1 MLSKVA
7 ERIYWTGRYIERA
20 ESTARLLSIYD
31 KLLFDMPRQVNL
43 GWYNLITINNLEES
57 FEERYSVQDERNVVK
72 FLLGDETNPSSVLS
86 SLMAVR
92 ENVRTTRDVVP
103 AEAWEL
109 INETTQYVQENLQQG
124 INRTNRHDFLDH
136 LINACLQII
145 GLMSVSMPRDEGWE
159 MLQLGQYLERADMTT
174 RNIDAGVAA
183 IIQVQDDDFAVNSR
197 QIIWGNVL
205 RSLNADQPFRRAMR
219 SSIKGEAVVPFL
231 MADPHF
237 PRSAGF
243 CLSEMIEAAEALPR
257 AEKVIK
263 EIRKLHRAVMACG
276 EDGGHGQ
283 EFRDELN
290 ELQITIRNLHFLIGR
305 TWFLTDQ

>member
-57 FEERYSVQDERNVVK
+57 FAERYSVQDERNVVK
-72 FLLGDETNPSSVLS
+72 FLLGDDTNPSSVIS
-86 SLMAVR
+86 SLMAIR

-124 INRTNRHDFLDH
+124 VNRSNRHDFLDN
-136 LINACLQII
+136 LITCCLQIV

-183 IIQVQDDDFAVNSR
+183 IIQVEDDVFAVNSR

-219 SSIKGEAVVPFL
+219 SSIKGEAVVQYL
-231 MADPHF
+231 MTDPHF

-243 CLSEMIEAAEALPR
+243 CLSEMILAAEALPR
-257 AEKVIK
+257 SDKVIK

-276 EDGGHGQ
+276 EHGGHGQ

-290 ELQITIRNLHFLIGR
+290 ELQISIRNLHFLIGR

>member
-57 FEERYSVQDERNVVK
+57 FAERYSVQDERNVVK
-72 FLLGDETNPSSVLS
+72 FLLGDDTNPSSVIS
-86 SLMAVR
+86 SLMAIR

-124 INRTNRHDFLDH
+124 VNRSNRHDFLDN
-136 LINACLQII
+136 LITCCLQIV

-183 IIQVQDDDFAVNSR
+183 IIQVEDDDFAVNSR

-219 SSIKGEAVVPFL
+219 SSIKGEAVVQYL
-231 MADPHF
+231 MTDPHF

-243 CLSEMIEAAEALPR
+243 CLSEMILAAEALPR
-257 AEKVIK
+257 SDKVIK

-276 EDGGHGQ
+276 EHGGHGQ

-290 ELQITIRNLHFLIGR
+290 ELQISIRNLHFLIGR

>member
-20 ESTARLLSIYD
+20 ENTARLLSIYD
-31 KLLFDMPRQVNL
+31 KLLFDMPKQVNL

-57 FEERYSVQDERNVVK
+57 FAERYSVQDERNVVK
-72 FLLGDETNPSSVLS
+72 FLLGDETNPSSVIS
-86 SLMAVR
+86 SLMAIR

-124 INRTNRHDFLDH
+124 VNRSNRHDFLDH
-136 LINACLQII
+136 LINACLQIV

-183 IIQVQDDDFAVNSR
+183 IMQVEDDDFAVNSR

-237 PRSAGF
+237 PRSAAF
-243 CLSEMIEAAEALPR
+243 CLSEMIEASEALPR
-257 AEKVIK
+257 SEKVIK

-290 ELQITIRNLHFLIGR
+290 ELQISIRNLHFLIGR

>member
-31 KLLFDMPRQVNL
+31 KLLFDMPKQVNL
-43 GWYNLITINNLEES
+43 GWYNLITINNLEDS

-72 FLLGDETNPSSVLS
+72 FLLGDETNPSSVLT

-109 INETTQYVQENLQQG
+109 INETTQYVQENLQLG

-136 LINACLQII
+136 LINSCLQII

-174 RNIDAGVAA
+174 RNIDAGAAA
-183 IIQVQDDDFAVNSR
+183 IMQVEDDDFAVNSR

-237 PRSAGF
+237 PRSAAF
-243 CLSEMIEAAEALPR
+243 CLSEMIEASEALPR

-290 ELQITIRNLHFLIGR
+290 ELQISVRNLHFLIGR
-305 TWFLTDQ
+305 TWFLSDQ

>member
-57 FEERYSVQDERNVVK
+57 FAERYSVQDERNVVK
-72 FLLGDETNPSSVLS
+72 FLLGDDTNPSSVIS
-86 SLMAVR
+86 SLMAIR

-124 INRTNRHDFLDH
+124 VNRSNRHDFLDN
-136 LINACLQII
+136 LITCCLQIV

-183 IIQVQDDDFAVNSR
+183 IIQVEDDDFAVNSR

-205 RSLNADQPFRRAMR
+205 RSLNADQPFRRAKR
-219 SSIKGEAVVPFL
+219 SSIKGEAVVQYL
-231 MADPHF
+231 MTDPHF

-243 CLSEMIEAAEALPR
+243 CLSEMILAAEALPR
-257 AEKVIK
+257 SDKVIK

-276 EDGGHGQ
+276 EHGGHGQ

-290 ELQITIRNLHFLIGR
+290 ELQISIRNLHFLIGR